1 MSQTIIY
8 AIPVF
13 GVVALLFTWIKSG
26 WVSKQDAGTEKM
38 TKIAKHIS
46 DGAMSFL
53 KAEYKVL
60 SIFCSCGSYTSR
72 MEWNN

>member
-8 AIPVF
+8 AIPFF
-13 GVVALLFTWIKSG
+13 GVLALLYTFVKSG
-26 WVSKQDAGTEKM
+26 WVTKQDAGTEKM
-38 TKIAKHIS
+38 QKIAKHIS

-60 SIFCSCGSYTSR
+60 SIFVIAPSTYQMVRCHS
-72 MEWNN
+72 